1 METFDVH
8 GGALEFQVR
17 GEGAALVLAHG
28 SVFADAWEPM
38 LSHAGLLSSYQ
49 VVTLRRR
56 GYGGSSPAQP
66 GRTLRDEGADV
77 VALLDHLGIGQAH
90 AGGHSLG
97 ASIVLQAVID
107 APDRFST
114 MTLLEPGMPSVPSAS
129 GMDQVLSGI
138 TQVFESGD
146 HRQAML
152 RYLGGADGAGL
163 MARLEKKLP
172 DDAGEMAVADAAAL
186 FELDVPA
193 GRSWEL
199 DEDAARS
206 LRQPTLLALGSDTG
220 PIYRE
225 SNAVIAGLL
234 TEVEQFEV
242 ADAGHFV
249 HIEQA
254 ERVADA
260 LAAFLKRTTSQN

>member
-1 METFDVH
+1 METFKVN

-17 GEGAALVLAHG
+17 GEGPPLVLVHG
-28 SVFADAWEPM
+28 SIFVDAWEPM
-38 LSHAGLLSSYQ
+38 LSHARLLASYR

-66 GRTLRDEGADV
+66 GRTLADEGADV
-77 VALLDHLGIGQAH
+77 VALLDHLGIERAH
-90 AGGHSLG
+90 VGGHSLG
-97 ASIVLQAVID
+97 ADIVLQAVID
-107 APDRFST
+107 APGRFST
-114 MTLLEPGMPSVPSAS
+114 MTLLEPGLFSVPAAA
-129 GMDQVLSGI
+129 GMTQALSGV

-152 RYLGGADGAGL
+152 LFLGGADGADL

-172 DDAGEMAVADAAAL
+172 DGAGEMAVADAPAL
-186 FELDVPA
+186 FELDLPA
-193 GRSWEL
+193 GSSWVL
-199 DEDAARS
+199 DEDATRS
-206 LRQPTLLALGSDTG
+206 LRQPTLLALGSKPG

-234 TEVEQFEV
+234 ANVEQLEV
-242 ADAGHFV
+242 ANAGHFIQ
-249 HIEQA
+249 IEQA

-260 LAAFLKRTTSQN
+260 FAAFLKRNTS